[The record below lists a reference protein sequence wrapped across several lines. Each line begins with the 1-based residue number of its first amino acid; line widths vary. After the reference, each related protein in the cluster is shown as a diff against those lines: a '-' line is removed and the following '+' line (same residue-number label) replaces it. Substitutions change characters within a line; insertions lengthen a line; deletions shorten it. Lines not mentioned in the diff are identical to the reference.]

1 MQMKGRILTAIF
13 LGLLFGGVFY
23 GVGDNSG
30 SRADLFSLAGCLFFV
45 GLNAMFVGVL

>member
-1 MQMKGRILTAIF
+1 MRGRIFGAIF

-30 SRADLFSLAGCLFFV
+30 SFADLFSVAGCLFFV
-45 GLNAMFVGVL
+45 GLNAMFVAVL